1 MIRLILILTLFNFLA
16 GCQAAKDGLLKQKR
30 SNADEF
36 LVEKKNPLV
45 LPPSYGDL
53 PSPDETL
60 KEVANDDTNEIKDLF
75 SKENSS
81 SEKLSKTDD
90 QLSIENSILKKIKNK

>member
-1 MIRLILILTLFNFLA
+1 MIRLILILIFFNFLA

-45 LPPSYGDL
+45 LPPNYGDL
-53 PSPDETL
+53 PSPEDSIKKIE
-60 KEVANDDTNEIKDLF
+60 NDDTNEIKKLF
-75 SKENSS
+75 SKEDSS
-81 SEKLSKTDD
+81 SEKSLKTDD
-90 QLSIENSILKKIKNK
+90 QLNIENSILKKIKNK